1 MISDV
6 VSPEDA
12 LFVLES
18 CHSTWI
24 FDTEGM
30 RYRRIL
36 KRIAVEDQ
44 PIATQW
50 RPYFALHF
58 NEGSEAFT
66 VALNAE
72 GSRLI
77 RSWRHTKDCA
87 QCGSHMT
94 TELSR
99 RDIESALA

>member
-6 VSPEDA
+6 ASPEDA

-24 FDTEGM
+24 FDTESM
-30 RYRRIL
+30 HYRRIP
-36 KRIAVEDQ
+36 KGIAVEDQ
-44 PIATQW
+44 SVATMW
-50 RPYFALHF
+50 RPYFALHVT
-58 NEGSEAFT
+58 EGSEAFT

-87 QCGSHMT
+87 QCGSQVT
-94 TELSR
+94 SELSR
-99 RDIESALA
+99 RDIQSALD

>member
-1 MISDV
+1 VDFLV
-6 VSPEDA
+6 
-12 LFVLES
+12 FES
-18 CHSTWI
+18 CHSSWV
-24 FDTEGM
+24 FDTENL

-36 KRIAVEDQ
+36 KGVAVEDQ

-87 QCGSHMT
+87 QCGSQVT
-94 TELSR
+94 AELSR